1 MATSILDNRDL
12 AGPYRLPRSRQPA
25 IEQEIHL
32 SGLSPINFLAQA
44 PSDASGWL
52 KQLGAALNFPAD
64 FGCNFDALYDALC
77 DREILP
83 QQKLVIIIENTDA
96 LGEEKLDTLIAVL
109 QAAAD
114 EWRDEQRSLWSL
126 FTGPG
131 IDLDALPAAKA

>member
-12 AGPYRLPRSRQPA
+12 AGPYRLPRSRQQA

-32 SGLSPINFLAQA
+32 SGISPIKLQPQTA
-44 PSDASGWL
+44 SDAPDWL
-52 KQLGAALNFPAD
+52 KQLGNALNFPTD

-77 DREILP
+77 DREMLP
-83 QQKLVIIIENTDA
+83 QQKLVIIIENTEA

-114 EWRDEQRSLWSL
+114 EWRDQQRSLWTL

-131 IDLDALPAAKA
+131 IDLDALPATKA